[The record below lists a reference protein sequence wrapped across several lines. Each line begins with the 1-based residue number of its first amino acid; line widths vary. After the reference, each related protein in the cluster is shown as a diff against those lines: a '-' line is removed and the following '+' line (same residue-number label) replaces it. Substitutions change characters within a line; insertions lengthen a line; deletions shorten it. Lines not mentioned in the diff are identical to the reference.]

1 MGQIEIK
8 SMTLG
13 MVATNCYLI
22 INKEN
27 KEALLVDPADN
38 ALRISN
44 VIEENGCT
52 LKAILLTHGHFDHIM
67 ALNDLKKRYNVPVY
81 AHEEEE
87 DVLKQSSLNLSGSI
101 GQIYTTQADV
111 YVKDGEHLKLAGLDV
126 IVLYTPGHTKGG
138 VCYYFPEEKVL
149 MSGDTLF
156 HCSIGRTDFPTG
168 SMSQLVRSVKEQLF
182 VLPDD
187 VQVYP
192 GHDSVT
198 SIGYEK
204 QYNPFLD
211 ESEQRLTGLLQD

>member
-22 INKEN
+22 INKET
-27 KEALLVDPADN
+27 KEALLIDPADN

-44 VIEENGCT
+44 VIEENVCT

-67 ALNDLKKRYNVPVY
+67 ALNELKKRYNVPVY

-87 DVLKQSSLNLSGSI
+87 DVLKQSSLNMSGMI
-101 GQIYTTQADV
+101 GQIYTTQADI
-111 YVKDGEHLKLAGLDV
+111 YVKDGEHLKLAGLDI
-126 IVLYTPGHTKGG
+126 IVLHTPGHTKCG
-138 VCYYFPEEKVL
+138 VCYYLPEEKVL

-204 QYNPFLD
+204 QYNPFF
-211 ESEQRLTGLLQD
+211 

>member
-22 INKEN
+22 INKET
-27 KEALLVDPADN
+27 KEALLIDPADN

-44 VIEENGCT
+44 VIEENVCT

-67 ALNDLKKRYNVPVY
+67 ALNELKKRYNVPVY

-87 DVLKQSSLNLSGSI
+87 DVLKQSSMNMSGMI
-101 GQIYTTQADV
+101 GQIYTTQADI
-111 YVKDGEHLKLAGLDV
+111 YVKDGEHLKLAGLDI
-126 IVLYTPGHTKGG
+126 IVLHTPGHTKGG
-138 VCYYFPEEKVL
+138 VCYYLPEEKVL

-204 QYNPFLD
+204 QYNPFF
-211 ESEQRLTGLLQD
+211 

>member
-111 YVKDGEHLKLAGLDV
+111 YVKDGEHLKLEGLDV

-204 QYNPFLD
+204 QYNPFF
-211 ESEQRLTGLLQD
+211 

>member
-22 INKEN
+22 INKET
-27 KEALLVDPADN
+27 KEALLIDPADN

-44 VIEENGCT
+44 VIEENVCT

-67 ALNDLKKRYNVPVY
+67 ALNELKKRYNVPVY

-87 DVLKQSSLNLSGSI
+87 DVLKQSSLNMSGMI
-101 GQIYTTQADV
+101 GQIYTTQADI
-111 YVKDGEHLKLAGLDV
+111 YVKDGEHLKLAGMDI
-126 IVLYTPGHTKGG
+126 IVLHTPGHTKGG
-138 VCYYFPEEKVL
+138 VCYYLPEEKVL

-204 QYNPFLD
+204 QYNPFF
-211 ESEQRLTGLLQD
+211 

>member
-126 IVLYTPGHTKGG
+126 IVLYTSGHTKGG

-204 QYNPFLD
+204 QYNPFF
-211 ESEQRLTGLLQD
+211 

>member
-22 INKEN
+22 INKET
-27 KEALLVDPADN
+27 KEALLIDPADN

-44 VIEENGCT
+44 VIEENVCT

-67 ALNDLKKRYNVPVY
+67 ALNELKKRYNVPVY

-87 DVLKQSSLNLSGSI
+87 DVLKQSSLNMSGMI
-101 GQIYTTQADV
+101 GLIYTTQADI
-111 YVKDGEHLKLAGLDV
+111 YVKDGEHLKLAGLDI
-126 IVLYTPGHTKGG
+126 IVLHTPGHTKGG
-138 VCYYFPEEKVL
+138 VCYYLPEEKVL

-204 QYNPFLD
+204 QYNPFF
-211 ESEQRLTGLLQD
+211 

>member
-22 INKEN
+22 INKET
-27 KEALLVDPADN
+27 KEALLIDPADN
-38 ALRISN
+38 ALRLSN
-44 VIEENGCT
+44 VIEENVCT

-67 ALNDLKKRYNVPVY
+67 ALNELKKRYTVPVY

-87 DVLKQSSLNLSGSI
+87 DVLKQSSLNMSGMI
-101 GQIYTTQADV
+101 GQIYTTQADI
-111 YVKDGEHLKLAGLDV
+111 YVKDGEHLKLAGLDI
-126 IVLYTPGHTKGG
+126 IVLHTPGHTKGG
-138 VCYYFPEEKVL
+138 VCYYLPEEKVL

-204 QYNPFLD
+204 QYNPFF
-211 ESEQRLTGLLQD
+211 

>member
-138 VCYYFPEEKVL
+138 ACYYFPEEKVL
-149 MSGDTLF
+149 RAEITLF
-156 HCSIGRTDFPTG
+156 LVPSDVQFSDRKYVT
-168 SMSQLVRSVKEQLF
+168 LVRSVKEQLF

-187 VQVYP
+187 VRVYP

-204 QYNPFLD
+204 QYNPFF
-211 ESEQRLTGLLQD
+211 

>member
-1 MGQIEIK
+1 MRMMMGKLVCDFKVVGAVQ
-8 SMTLG
+8 
-13 MVATNCYLI
+13 TNCYFVMDDET
-22 INKEN
+22 KECVI
-27 KEALLVDPADN
+27 VDPGDEAKKLLQYLQDKN
-38 ALRISN
+38 L
-44 VIEENGCT
+44 T

-138 VCYYFPEEKVL
+138 ACYYFPEEKVL

-204 QYNPFLD
+204 QYNPFF
-211 ESEQRLTGLLQD
+211 

>member
-138 VCYYFPEEKVL
+138 VCYYFPEETVL

-204 QYNPFLD
+204 QYNPFF
-211 ESEQRLTGLLQD
+211 

>member
-22 INKEN
+22 INKET
-27 KEALLVDPADN
+27 KEALLIDPADN
-38 ALRISN
+38 AQRISN
-44 VIEENGCT
+44 VIEENVCT

-67 ALNDLKKRYNVPVY
+67 ALNELKKRYNVPVY

-87 DVLKQSSLNLSGSI
+87 DVLKQSSLNMSGMI
-101 GQIYTTQADV
+101 GQIYTTQADI
-111 YVKDGEHLKLAGLDV
+111 YVKDGEHLKLAGLDI
-126 IVLYTPGHTKGG
+126 IVLHTPGHTKGG
-138 VCYYFPEEKVL
+138 VCYYLPEEKVL

-204 QYNPFLD
+204 QYNPFF
-211 ESEQRLTGLLQD
+211 

>member
-22 INKEN
+22 INKET
-27 KEALLVDPADN
+27 KEALLIDSADN

-44 VIEENGCT
+44 VIEENVCT

-67 ALNDLKKRYNVPVY
+67 ALNELKKRYNVPVY

-87 DVLKQSSLNLSGSI
+87 DVLKQSSLNMSGMI
-101 GQIYTTQADV
+101 GQIYTTQADI
-111 YVKDGEHLKLAGLDV
+111 YVKDGEHLKLAGLDI
-126 IVLYTPGHTKGG
+126 IVLHTPGHTKGG
-138 VCYYFPEEKVL
+138 VCYYLPEEKVL

-204 QYNPFLD
+204 QYNPFF
-211 ESEQRLTGLLQD
+211 

>member
-22 INKEN
+22 INKET
-27 KEALLVDPADN
+27 KEALLIDPADN

-44 VIEENGCT
+44 VIEENVCT

-67 ALNDLKKRYNVPVY
+67 APNELKKRYNVPVY

-87 DVLKQSSLNLSGSI
+87 DVLKQSSLNMSGMI
-101 GQIYTTQADV
+101 GQIYTTQADI
-111 YVKDGEHLKLAGLDV
+111 YVKDGEHLKLAGLDI
-126 IVLYTPGHTKGG
+126 IVLHTPGHTKGG
-138 VCYYFPEEKVL
+138 VCYYLPEEKVL

-204 QYNPFLD
+204 QYNPFF
-211 ESEQRLTGLLQD
+211 

>member
-22 INKEN
+22 INKET
-27 KEALLVDPADN
+27 KEALLIDHADN

-44 VIEENGCT
+44 VIEENVCT

-67 ALNDLKKRYNVPVY
+67 ALNELKKRYNVPVY

-87 DVLKQSSLNLSGSI
+87 DVLKQSSLNMSGMI
-101 GQIYTTQADV
+101 GQIYTTQADI
-111 YVKDGEHLKLAGLDV
+111 YVKDGEHLKLAGLDI
-126 IVLYTPGHTKGG
+126 IVLHTPGHTKGG
-138 VCYYFPEEKVL
+138 VCYYLPEEKVL

-204 QYNPFLD
+204 QYNPFF
-211 ESEQRLTGLLQD
+211 

>member
-22 INKEN
+22 INKET
-27 KEALLVDPADN
+27 KEALLIDPADN

-44 VIEENGCT
+44 VIEENVCT

-67 ALNDLKKRYNVPVY
+67 ALNELKKRYNVPVY

-87 DVLKQSSLNLSGSI
+87 EVLKQSSLNMSGMI
-101 GQIYTTQADV
+101 GQIYTTQADI
-111 YVKDGEHLKLAGLDV
+111 YVKDGEHLKLAGLDI
-126 IVLYTPGHTKGG
+126 IVLHTPGHTKGG
-138 VCYYFPEEKVL
+138 VCYYLPEEKVL

-204 QYNPFLD
+204 QYNPFF
-211 ESEQRLTGLLQD
+211 

>member
-22 INKEN
+22 INKET
-27 KEALLVDPADN
+27 KEALLIDPADN

-44 VIEENGCT
+44 VIEENVCT
-52 LKAILLTHGHFDHIM
+52 LKAILLTHGHFDHSM
-67 ALNDLKKRYNVPVY
+67 ALNELKKRYNVPVY

-87 DVLKQSSLNLSGSI
+87 DVLKQSSLNMSGMI
-101 GQIYTTQADV
+101 GQIYTTQADI
-111 YVKDGEHLKLAGLDV
+111 YVKDGEHLKLAGLDI
-126 IVLYTPGHTKGG
+126 IVLHTPGHTKGG
-138 VCYYFPEEKVL
+138 VCYYLPEEKVL

-204 QYNPFLD
+204 QYNPFF
-211 ESEQRLTGLLQD
+211 

>member
-22 INKEN
+22 INKET
-27 KEALLVDPADN
+27 KEAILVDPADN

-67 ALNDLKKRYNVPVY
+67 ALNELKKRYNVPVY

-87 DVLKQSSLNLSGSI
+87 DVLKQSSLNMSGMI
-101 GQIYTTQADV
+101 GQIYTTQADI
-111 YVKDGEHLKLAGLDV
+111 YVKDGEHLKLAGLDI
-126 IVLYTPGHTKGG
+126 IVLHTPGHTKGG
-138 VCYYFPEEKVL
+138 ACYYFPEEKVL

-204 QYNPFLD
+204 QYNPFF
-211 ESEQRLTGLLQD
+211 

>member
-111 YVKDGEHLKLAGLDV
+111 YVKDG
-126 IVLYTPGHTKGG
+126 
-138 VCYYFPEEKVL
+138 
-149 MSGDTLF
+149 
-156 HCSIGRTDFPTG
+156 CSPSFT
-168 SMSQLVRSVKEQLF
+168 
-182 VLPDD
+182 
-187 VQVYP
+187 
-192 GHDSVT
+192 
-198 SIGYEK
+198 
-204 QYNPFLD
+204 
-211 ESEQRLTGLLQD
+211 

>member
-204 QYNPFLD
+204 QYNMYLA
-211 ESEQRLTGLLQD
+211 

>member
-22 INKEN
+22 ISKET
-27 KEALLVDPADN
+27 KEALLIDPADN

-44 VIEENGCT
+44 VIEENVCT

-67 ALNDLKKRYNVPVY
+67 ALNELKKRYNVPVY

-87 DVLKQSSLNLSGSI
+87 DVLKQSSLNMSGMI
-101 GQIYTTQADV
+101 GQIYTTQADI
-111 YVKDGEHLKLAGLDV
+111 YVKDGEHLKLAGLDI
-126 IVLYTPGHTKGG
+126 IVLHTPGHTKGG
-138 VCYYFPEEKVL
+138 VCYYLPEEKVL

-204 QYNPFLD
+204 QYNPFF
-211 ESEQRLTGLLQD
+211 

>member
-22 INKEN
+22 INKET
-27 KEALLVDPADN
+27 KEALLIDPADN

-44 VIEENGCT
+44 VIEENVCT

-67 ALNDLKKRYNVPVY
+67 ALNELKKRYNVPVY

-87 DVLKQSSLNLSGSI
+87 DVLKQASLNMSGMI
-101 GQIYTTQADV
+101 GQIYTTQADI
-111 YVKDGEHLKLAGLDV
+111 YVKDGEHLKLAGLDI
-126 IVLYTPGHTKGG
+126 IVLHTPGHTKGG
-138 VCYYFPEEKVL
+138 VCYYLPEEKVL

-204 QYNPFLD
+204 QYNPFF
-211 ESEQRLTGLLQD
+211 

>member
-22 INKEN
+22 INKET
-27 KEALLVDPADN
+27 KEALLIDPADN

-44 VIEENGCT
+44 VIEENVCT

-67 ALNDLKKRYNVPVY
+67 ALNELKKRYNVPVY

-87 DVLKQSSLNLSGSI
+87 DVLKQSSLNMSGMI
-101 GQIYTTQADV
+101 GQIYTTQADI
-111 YVKDGEHLKLAGLDV
+111 YVKDI
-126 IVLYTPGHTKGG
+126 IVLHTPGHTKGG
-138 VCYYFPEEKVL
+138 VCYYLPEEKVL

-204 QYNPFLD
+204 QYNPFF
-211 ESEQRLTGLLQD
+211 

>member
-67 ALNDLKKRYNVPVY
+67 ALNELKKRYNVPVY

-87 DVLKQSSLNLSGSI
+87 DVLKQSSLNMSGMI
-101 GQIYTTQADV
+101 GQIYTTQADI
-111 YVKDGEHLKLAGLDV
+111 YVKDGEHLKLAGLDI
-126 IVLYTPGHTKGG
+126 IVLHTPGHTKGG
-138 VCYYFPEEKVL
+138 VCYYLPEEKVL
-149 MSGDTLF
+149 MRGDTLF

-204 QYNPFLD
+204 QYNPFF
-211 ESEQRLTGLLQD
+211 

>member
-22 INKEN
+22 INKET
-27 KEALLVDPADN
+27 KEALLIDPADN
-38 ALRISN
+38 ALSISN
-44 VIEENGCT
+44 VIEENVCT

-67 ALNDLKKRYNVPVY
+67 ALNELKKRYNVPVY

-87 DVLKQSSLNLSGSI
+87 DVLKQSSLNMSGMI
-101 GQIYTTQADV
+101 GQIYTTQADI
-111 YVKDGEHLKLAGLDV
+111 YVKDGEHLKLAGLDI
-126 IVLYTPGHTKGG
+126 IVLHTPGHTKGG
-138 VCYYFPEEKVL
+138 VCYYLPEEKVL

-204 QYNPFLD
+204 QYNPFF
-211 ESEQRLTGLLQD
+211 

>member
-22 INKEN
+22 INKET
-27 KEALLVDPADN
+27 KEALLIDPADN

-44 VIEENGCT
+44 VIEENVCT

-67 ALNDLKKRYNVPVY
+67 ALNELKKRYNVPVY

-87 DVLKQSSLNLSGSI
+87 DVLKQSSLNMSGMI
-101 GQIYTTQADV
+101 GQIYTTQADI
-111 YVKDGEHLKLAGLDV
+111 YVKDGEHLKLAGLDI
-126 IVLYTPGHTKGG
+126 IVLHTPGHTKGG
-138 VCYYFPEEKVL
+138 VCYYLPEEKVL
-149 MSGDTLF
+149 MSGDSLF

-204 QYNPFLD
+204 QYNPFF
-211 ESEQRLTGLLQD
+211 

>member
-22 INKEN
+22 INKET
-27 KEALLVDPADN
+27 KEALLIDPADN

-44 VIEENGCT
+44 VIEENVCT

-67 ALNDLKKRYNVPVY
+67 ALNELKKRDNVPVY
-81 AHEEEE
+81 AQEEEE
-87 DVLKQSSLNLSGSI
+87 DVLKQSSLNMSGMI
-101 GQIYTTQADV
+101 GQIYTTQADI
-111 YVKDGEHLKLAGLDV
+111 YVKDGEHLKLAGLDI
-126 IVLYTPGHTKGG
+126 IVLHTPGHTKGG
-138 VCYYFPEEKVL
+138 VCYYLPEEKVL

-204 QYNPFLD
+204 QYNPFF
-211 ESEQRLTGLLQD
+211 

>member
-52 LKAILLTHGHFDHIM
+52 LTAILLTHGHFDHIM

-204 QYNPFLD
+204 QYNPFF
-211 ESEQRLTGLLQD
+211 

>member
-67 ALNDLKKRYNVPVY
+67 ALNELKKRYNVPVY

-87 DVLKQSSLNLSGSI
+87 DVLKQSSLNMSGMI
-101 GQIYTTQADV
+101 GQIYTTQADI
-111 YVKDGEHLKLAGLDV
+111 YVKDGEHLKLAGLDI
-126 IVLYTPGHTKGG
+126 IVLHTPGHTKGG
-138 VCYYFPEEKVL
+138 VCYYLPEEKVL

-204 QYNPFLD
+204 QYNPFF
-211 ESEQRLTGLLQD
+211 

>member
-138 VCYYFPEEKVL
+138 ACYYFPEEKVL
-149 MSGDTLF
+149 MSGDMLF

-204 QYNPFLD
+204 QYNPFF
-211 ESEQRLTGLLQD
+211 